1 MDGEGPSELV
11 HGTVRAM
18 ALDPVIAGRLSA
30 QGGVSSVTELVDL
43 GISRHVVSRAVARGD
58 LVRLR
63 RDVVVAAEVWRAAAP
78 WERHA
83 LRARGTA
90 RAWRRAPFALS
101 HHSALALQGLPFHG
115 VDDRVHLVRLDGVR
129 RGGTATGIHDPV
141 PEAFLTRVDGICVV
155 DGPLAA
161 LQVADLF
168 GVEAGLV
175 SADAVVRQRGK
186 ARLTEA
192 LQGAP
197 RGNGATRSSLVARL
211 ADGASESAGESR
223 TRWLLHVLG
232 LPAPQLQAWIRG
244 DDGFAARV
252 DFLFRTERVVVE
264 FDGLVKYGAVADLR
278 AEKVREDALRHL
290 GYEVVRLTWADL
302 AHPDRVHAR
311 ILAAFARSAARA
323 RTA

>member
-1 MDGEGPSELV
+1 
-11 HGTVRAM
+11 M
-18 ALDPVIAGRLSA
+18 ALDPVIAGRLGA

-63 RDVVVAAEVWRAAAP
+63 RDVVVDPEVWRAAAP

-101 HHSALALQGLPFHG
+101 HHSALALLGLPVHG

-129 RGGTATGIHDPV
+129 RGGSATRIHDPV
-141 PEAFLTRVDGICVV
+141 PEAFLTRVDDICVV

-175 SADAVVRQRGK
+175 SADAVVRQQGR

-192 LQGAP
+192 LTGAP
-197 RGNGATRSSLVARL
+197 RGNGASRAALVARL
-211 ADGASESAGESR
+211 ADGTSESAGESR
-223 TRWLLHVLG
+223 TRWLLHVVG
-232 LPAPQLQAWIRG
+232 LPAPEPQAWIWG
-244 DDGFAARV
+244 EGGFSARV
-252 DFLFRTERVVVE
+252 DFLFRAERVVVE
-264 FDGLVKYGAVADLR
+264 FDGLLKYGTVHDVT
-278 AEKVREDALRHL
+278 AEKLREDALRRL

-302 AHPDRVHAR
+302 EHPERVHAR
-311 ILAAFARSAARA
+311 VLAAFARSAARGRA
-323 RTA
+323 S

>member
-1 MDGEGPSELV
+1 
-11 HGTVRAM
+11 M
-18 ALDPVIAGRLSA
+18 ALDPVIAGRLGA

-63 RDVVVAAEVWRAAAP
+63 RDVVVDAEVWRAAAP

-101 HHSALALQGLPFHG
+101 HHSALALLGLPVHG
-115 VDDRVHLVRLDGVR
+115 VDDRVHLARLDGVR
-129 RGGTATGIHDPV
+129 RGGSATRIHDPV
-141 PEAFLTRVDGICVV
+141 PEAFLTRVDDICVV

-175 SADAVVRQRGK
+175 SADAVVRQQGR

-192 LQGAP
+192 LAGAP
-197 RGNGATRSSLVARL
+197 RGNGAGRAALVARL
-211 ADGASESAGESR
+211 ADGTSESAGESR
-223 TRWLLHVLG
+223 TRWLLHVVG
-232 LPAPQLQAWIRG
+232 LPVPEPQAWISG
-244 DDGFAARV
+244 EGGFSARV
-252 DFLFRTERVVVE
+252 DFLFRAERVVVE
-264 FDGLVKYGAVADLR
+264 FDGLLKYGTVRDVT
-278 AEKVREDALRHL
+278 AEKLREDALRRL

-302 AHPDRVHAR
+302 AHPERVHAR
-311 ILAAFARSAARA
+311 VLAAFARSAARGRA
-323 RTA
+323 S